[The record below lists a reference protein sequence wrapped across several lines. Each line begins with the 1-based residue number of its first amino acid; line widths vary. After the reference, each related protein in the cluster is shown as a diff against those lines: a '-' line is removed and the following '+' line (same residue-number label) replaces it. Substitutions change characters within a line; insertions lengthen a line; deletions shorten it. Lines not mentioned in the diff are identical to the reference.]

1 MSDFRTGYLYS
12 LAPIHCGGE
21 GDLGNVLDIAREV
34 HTDFPYI
41 PGSSLRGGI
50 REEVRLQDSDAAD
63 RLFGKEL
70 QKNGD
75 MGVHQV
81 WFGDA
86 RLLWVP
92 MRTMSLNGGTDVFA
106 WVSCHSLIRDHA
118 IVAGK
123 PVTTFPDTPIGDRP
137 GTYIVA
143 DAEVEVKAWPQ
154 GTENT
159 TIALDGWPDA
169 LKDSAHPVWSQN
181 RIILSDADFQTL
193 MEHALWTQIRNK
205 IQDETDDPSKNPGSA
220 EIFWTDVCI
229 PRDTILYFS
238 WGYKLLSKD
247 PVTKPEHHLLMDTI
261 NALLQVGGQANVGR
275 GWVHGWVNRKDEPK
289 GLGDKSADE
298 TQANDE
304 TLETPEAAQPQSAG
318 V

>member
-1 MSDFRTGYLYS
+1 MGDFRTGYLYS

-50 REEVRLQDSDAAD
+50 REEVRLQDSNAAD

-92 MRTMSLNGGTDVFA
+92 MRTMSLNGGKDVFA

-118 IVAGK
+118 IGAGK
-123 PVTTFPDTPIGDRP
+123 PVTTFPDTPIGDQP
-137 GTYIVA
+137 GHYIVA
-143 DAEVEVKAWPQ
+143 DAEVQVDPLPQ
-154 GTENT
+154 GVADA
-159 TIALDGWPDA
+159 IALDGWPDA
-169 LKDSAHPVWSQN
+169 LESSAQPVWSQN

-205 IQDETDDPSKNPGSA
+205 IQDETKDPDKNPGSA

-238 WGYKLLSKD
+238 WGYKLL
-247 PVTKPEHHLLMDTI
+247 PEDRKERIDQDDHELLMETI
-261 NALLQVGGQANVGR
+261 NALLQVGGQANIGR
-275 GWVHGWVNRKDEPK
+275 GWVHGWVNQKDEPK
-289 GLGDKSADE
+289 RLKDKSANG
-298 TQANDE
+298 TQANA
-304 TLETPEAAQPQSAG
+304 ETPEAAQPQSAG

>member
-50 REEVRLQDSDAAD
+50 REEVRLQDADAAD

-70 QKNGD
+70 QKNGE

-106 WVSCHSLIRDHA
+106 WVSCHSLIRDHG

-123 PVTTFPDTPIGDRP
+123 PVTPFPDTPVGDRP
-137 GTYIVA
+137 GHYIVA
-143 DAEVEVKAWPQ
+143 DAELQVAPLPSGLADV
-154 GTENT
+154 
-159 TIALDGWPDA
+159 IALDGWPNA
-169 LKDSAHPVWSQN
+169 LKSSAQPVWSQN

-205 IQDETDDPSKNPGSA
+205 IQEETDDSGKNPGSA

-238 WGYKLLSKD
+238 WGYKLLPKD
-247 PVTKPEHHLLMDTI
+247 PVTETEHHLLIDTI

-275 GWVHGWVNRKDEPK
+275 GWVHGWVNRKDGPK
-289 GLGDKSADE
+289 GLGNTSANTEISE
-298 TQANDE
+298 T
-304 TLETPEAAQPQSAG
+304 AQSQIAG
-318 V
+318 I